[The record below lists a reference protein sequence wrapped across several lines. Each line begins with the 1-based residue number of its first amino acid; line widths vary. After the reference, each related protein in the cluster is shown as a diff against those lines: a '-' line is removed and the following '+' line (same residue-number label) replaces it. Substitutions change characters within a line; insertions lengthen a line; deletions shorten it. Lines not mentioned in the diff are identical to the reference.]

1 MAPAER
7 IDASQRAV
15 VQLVLKQGQT
25 YGEIADML
33 GLDAD
38 AVRNRAHAALQALG
52 PTTPGLTAQRRSEV
66 ADYLLGQQSVSQ
78 REATRAHLGRSAS
91 ARAWARAVSGEL
103 KPLGGDDLP
112 DIPDEDP
119 DLVDAPADDDP
130 GEPLRDDGPRRSS
143 RLGGILLLAGIAA
156 VIAVVVILLVS
167 GSDDSGTTTT
177 SSATNASTPTA
188 TGTTPQQPTSTGPQQ
203 TSTGPQPT
211 PVAQINL
218 RAADGSGAVG
228 VAQVLAQGKQRA
240 LAIVAQKLP
249 PSTKTSAYAVWLYT
263 SPTNAKL
270 LGFVDPPVGKSG
282 RFANFNALPA
292 GANKYKE
299 LIVTRERNQSKQ
311 PGQIVLR
318 GPLTLK

>member
-1 MAPAER
+1 MSPADR

-15 VQLVLKQGQT
+15 LQLILKQGKG
-25 YGEIADML
+25 YDEIAGLL

-38 AVRNRAHAALQALG
+38 AVRSRAHAALEALG
-52 PTTPGLTAQRRSEV
+52 PSTPGLTAQRRAEV
-66 ADYLLGQQSVSQ
+66 ADYLLGQQSASQ

-119 DLVDAPADDDP
+119 DLVDEDAGDA
-130 GEPLRDDGPRRSS
+130 GEPLRSDGPRRSS
-143 RLGGILLLAGIAA
+143 RLGGILLLVGVAA
-156 VIAVVVILLVS
+156 VVAVVVILLVS
-167 GSDDSGTTTT
+167 GGDDSGTTTT
-177 SSATNASTPTA
+177 STTA
-188 TGTTPQQPTSTGPQQ
+188 KPDTAAQTQSQP

-218 RAADGSGAVG
+218 RAADGSKAVG

-240 LAIVAQKLP
+240 LAIVAQRLT

-263 SPTNAKL
+263 TPDNAKL
-270 LGFVDPPVGKSG
+270 LGFVDPPVGKDG

-292 GANKYKE
+292 GSNRYKE
-299 LIVTRERNQSKQ
+299 LIVTREKNQSKK
-311 PGQIVLR
+311 PGEIVLR
-318 GPLTLK
+318 GPLKLN